1 MRTVVIV
8 NETKDTTLATAE
20 WRGTVIGRARGLLG
34 RGGLGAGEG
43 IVIDPCSSVHMFF
56 MRFALDVVYV
66 DREGRV
72 VKTVAGLRPFRLSV
86 GGRKAHQTI
95 ELAVGTIAK
104 SGTEPGDQ
112 LRFHD
117 TDQLTGSRYAAKTRA
132 EWAVRR
138 RQGGRTA
145 ARVAH
150 PCVSLRRCG

>member
-8 NETKDTTLATAE
+8 NEAKDTTLATAE
-20 WRGTVIGRARGLLG
+20 WRGT
-34 RGGLGAGEG
+34 
-43 IVIDPCSSVHMFF
+43 VIDPCSSVHMFF

-117 TDQLTGSRYAAKTRA
+117 TD
-132 EWAVRR
+132 
-138 RQGGRTA
+138 
-145 ARVAH
+145 
-150 PCVSLRRCG
+150 